1 MEKQWRIF
9 EHPSPSDVSQLQE
22 KLGVDRIVAS
32 LLCQRGLTDF
42 ESAKLFFRPELSQ
55 LHDPFLMKGM
65 NMAIDRINT
74 AIQKNEKVMIY
85 GDYDVDGTTSVSLVF
100 SFFKE
105 HIQHI
110 DHYIPDRYKEGY
122 GISIAGIDYAADN
135 GFSLIIA
142 LDCGIKAIDKI
153 DYANSKNIDFIIC
166 DHHLPGDEVPKAH
179 AVLDP
184 KQIDCPYPYKELS
197 GCGIGFKLIQA
208 FSIQNKLPLQNC
220 YNYLDLTVASIAA
233 DIVPITGEN
242 RVLAHYGLNIIN
254 SQPRPGIKALL
265 NLNQSN
271 QPATITSLV
280 FGLGPR
286 INAAGR
292 IDHARKAVE
301 LLICDNDEEAAELA
315 SAINNTNTHRKDL
328 DSGTTLE
335 AYEILENDLA
345 LADKT
350 TTVLFNEKW
359 HKGVIGIVASRL
371 IERYYRP
378 TIILTESDGKATG
391 SARSVKEFDVY
402 SAIEKCSDLLEQF
415 GGHKFAAGLTLKKE
429 NVEAFKTKF
438 ENIVSS
444 TITKD
449 QLIPKTE
456 IDLVIDLHEI
466 TEKLVRILKQFAPH
480 GPENMTPSFCCRN
493 VFDTG
498 WGSIVG
504 NNHLKLEVFQKSN
517 PNIRFQAIAYDKGD
531 YINFF
536 QRKTPMDIVFKIQE
550 HDYKGISSVQLIIEE
565 IKMNTAAEE

>member
-9 EHPSPSDVSQLQE
+9 KHSSPADVSQLQE

-32 LLCQRGLTDF
+32 LLHQRGLSDF

-65 NMAIDRINT
+65 KLAIDRINT

-105 HIQHI
+105 HIKQI

-122 GISIAGIDYAADN
+122 GISFKGIDYAADN

-184 KQIDCPYPYKELS
+184 KQTDCNYPYKELS

-265 NLNQSN
+265 NLNQST
-271 QPATITSLV
+271 QPVTITSLV

-301 LLICDNDEEAAELA
+301 LLICDNDAEAAELA
-315 SAINNTNTHRKDL
+315 SAINDTNTHRKDL
-328 DSGTTLE
+328 DLGTTQE

-402 SAIEKCSDLLEQF
+402 SAIEKCSNLLEQF

-429 NVEAFKTKF
+429 NVEAFQIKF
-438 ENIVSS
+438 EQIVSS
-444 TITKD
+444 SITKD

-456 IDLVIDLHEI
+456 IDLVINLHEI

-498 WGSIVG
+498 WGRIVG
-504 NNHLKLEVFQKSN
+504 TNHLKLELFQKSN

-550 HDYKGISSVQLIIEE
+550 NDYKGISSVQLLIEE
-565 IKMNTAAEE
+565 IKVSNTG

>member
-9 EHPSPSDVSQLQE
+9 KHPSPADVAQLQE

-32 LLCQRGLTDF
+32 LLHQRGLSDF

-65 NMAIDRINT
+65 KLAIDRINS

-105 HIQHI
+105 HIRQI

-122 GISIAGIDYAADN
+122 GISFKGIDYAADN

-184 KQIDCPYPYKELS
+184 KQTDCNYPYKELS

-220 YNYLDLTVASIAA
+220 YNYLDLTAASIAA

-242 RVLAHYGLNIIN
+242 RVLAQHGLSIIN

-265 NLNQSN
+265 NLNQST

-301 LLICDNDEEAAELA
+301 LLICDNDSEAAELA
-315 SAINNTNTHRKDL
+315 SAINDTNTHRKDL
-328 DSGTTLE
+328 DLGTTQE
-335 AYEILENDLA
+335 AYEILENDVK

-429 NVEAFKTKF
+429 NVEAFQIKF
-438 ENIVSS
+438 EQIVSS
-444 TITKD
+444 SITKD

-498 WGSIVG
+498 WGRIVG
-504 NNHLKLEVFQKSN
+504 TNHLKLELFQKSN

-550 HDYKGISSVQLIIEE
+550 NDYKGISSVQLLIEE
-565 IKMNTAAEE
+565 IKVSSTG